1 MERALFHKLNLVR
14 YLLKAVHTQEEE
26 EAEEAEEEEEEER
39 ERELFLQREPTFRV
53 PLHSI
58 CEVQSVLWEEL
69 KNRSASP

>member
-14 YLLKAVHTQEEE
+14 YLLKAVHTQEE
-26 EAEEAEEEEEEER
+26 EEAEEEEEEER